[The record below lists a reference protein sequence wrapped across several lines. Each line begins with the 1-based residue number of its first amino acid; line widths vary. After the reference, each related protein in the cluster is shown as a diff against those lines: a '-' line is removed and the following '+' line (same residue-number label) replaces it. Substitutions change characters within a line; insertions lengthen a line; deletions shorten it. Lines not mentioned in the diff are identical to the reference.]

1 MHSMENETTTG
12 SETADLSRL
21 RRELTRGTAEM
32 AVLSVLSSSRR
43 YGYELLKLLRGTG
56 LEMLEIKEGT
66 LYPLLH
72 RLETAGLVVPT
83 WEAEGR
89 IRPRKY
95 YEITDQGRRRLLLLQ
110 AEWDG
115 LVEAM
120 KELRAMLDGVRK

>member
-1 MHSMENETTTG
+1 MENETTTG

-56 LEMLEIKEGT
+56 LKMLEIKEGT

-95 YEITDQGRRRLLLLQ
+95 YEITDQGRRRLLLLLR

-120 KELRAMLDGVRK
+120 KELRAMLDEVRK

>member
-1 MHSMENETTTG
+1 MENETTTG

-56 LEMLEIKEGT
+56 LKMLEIKEGT

-95 YEITDQGRRRLLLLQ
+95 YEITDQGRRRLLLLR

-120 KELRAMLDGVRK
+120 KELRAMLDEVRK